1 MPGKNAAKSAR
12 GFGEQGF
19 GAQGFGLGLRAVYY
33 PEIIGC
39 PQPVDWFEII
49 SENYMV
55 PGGRPL
61 AMLDRIRADYPIRM
75 HGVSLNIA
83 STDPLDF
90 DYLRALKQLA
100 ERVEPELV
108 SDHLAWTGIGG
119 VNLHDL
125 LPAPY
130 TRETLNHCATRIAR
144 VQDFLGRR
152 IALENPSTYIAFAD
166 DQISEA
172 EFLAELCERA
182 DSLLLLDV
190 NNVFVSSFNHGFDAQ
205 EWLAKIPRA
214 RVAQIHLAG
223 HSDLGGHKIDTHDHP
238 VCEEVWALYASVR
251 RDFGAIPAM
260 IERDDQFPPFAELL
274 AELACLRDI
283 AASVDRVAA

>member
-1 MPGKNAAKSAR
+1 MPAKD
-12 GFGEQGF
+12 
-19 GAQGFGLGLRAVYY
+19 AQGFGLGLRAAYY
-33 PEIIGC
+33 PEILGQ

-61 AMLDRIRADYPIRM
+61 ATLDRIRADYPIRM

-90 DYLRALKQLA
+90 EYLAALKQLA
-100 ERVEPELV
+100 ARVEPELV

-130 TRETLNHCATRIAR
+130 TRETLVHCAERIAR
-144 VQDFLGRR
+144 AQDFLGRR
-152 IALENPSTYIAFAD
+152 IALENPSTYIAFAG
-166 DQISEA
+166 DQIAEA
-172 EFLAELCERA
+172 EFLAELCQRA
-182 DSLLLLDV
+182 DCLLLLDV
-190 NNVFVSSFNHGFDAQ
+190 NNVFVSSYNHGFDAHA
-205 EWLAKIPRA
+205 WLAKIPKS

-238 VCEEVWALYASVR
+238 VCEEVWALYAQA
-251 RDFGAIPAM
+251 RDIFGAVPAM
-260 IERDDQFPPFAELL
+260 IERDDNFPPFAELL
-274 AELACLRDI
+274 AELACLREI
-283 AASVDRVAA
+283 AAHADRAAA